1 MKMLA
6 LWNRFPLN
14 GVDDE
19 LAFPKGA
26 VIEEVV
32 DINGDWSWGVYCRRS
47 GLFPGGWA
55 RMI

>member
-6 LWNRFPLN
+6 LWNRFSLN